1 MATSHPP
8 WPRYATPHVPE
19 PTRKEAPLPA
29 PRHTPLIA
37 LLLGVLVLLA
47 ACSEDGPQLP
57 FVPTPEPTPEQP
69 RELVVT
75 VAARGTQAPIEGAR
89 ILVDGIET
97 TSSADG
103 TATITALRGA
113 SLTVEAA
120 DHDPAEA
127 TIPADGDMVVELRS
141 NVLGGTVTTPDGSP
155 VTGVRVFVEGGE
167 TVAVTDDHG
176 TYRLAGVPETGTLL
190 MKMPGYR
197 LVERA
202 LGEEMVG
209 DAALEPFE
217 ARALYAP
224 SAVFEAPGRLDAMLE
239 LLDRTEANALVI
251 DVKETDGRLFYA
263 TDLPEAVDAG
273 AVREAPIFD
282 LEELLPQLKERGIY
296 TIARMVVMKDNTTAA
311 ARPELAVM
319 NTATGEPWRDNIGG
333 AWLDPSAPGVAE
345 YVAAIAG
352 DLAAK
357 GFDEV
362 QLDYIRFYSDGPY
375 ALADTNLPNTQS
387 FRLPAIQR
395 VLRVVSEELDT
406 TRAFLGADVFPISFI
421 VPDDQGIGQRPE
433 VIMPYVDYFCPMVYP
448 SHYGPGVFSFD
459 VPNNFPYEVVD
470 RTLEIMNRQAEGL
483 PVVIRPWI
491 QDFGYGPFPPYTADQ
506 VQAQMEAAAE
516 REAKGWMIWNAR
528 ATFTEAAL
536 GPPREGEDAGP
547 TTSISPAPSASPTA
561 SDAPSSAAP
570 SASP

>member
-1 MATSHPP
+1 MATSPRP
-8 WPRYATPHVPE
+8 WPPCAPPRAPETP
-19 PTRKEAPLPA
+19 RKEAPLP
-29 PRHTPLIA
+29 PRRHPPLIA
-37 LLLGVLVLLA
+37 LLLGLLVLLA
-47 ACSEDGPQLP
+47 GCSEDGPQLP

-69 RELVVT
+69 RA
-75 VAARGTQAPIEGAR
+75 VAISVATRGTDAPIEGAR
-89 ILVDGIET
+89 IIVDDAESATAVDGT
-97 TSSADG
+97 VTV
-103 TATITALRGA
+103 TAMRGA
-113 SLTVEAA
+113 TVTIEAPG
-120 DHDPAEA
+120 HDPAE
-127 TIPADGDMVVELRS
+127 TTVPDEGDLAVELRS
-141 NVLGGTVTTPDGSP
+141 NVLAGTVTDPTGAP
-155 VTGVRVFVEGGE
+155 VAGVRVFVEGAE
-167 TVAVTDDHG
+167 TMAVTDDDG
-176 TYRLAGVPETGTLL
+176 AYQLAGVPETGTLL
-190 MKMPGYR
+190 AKMPGYR
-197 LVERA
+197 LVELPLA
-202 LGEEMVG
+202 DAMAG
-209 DAALEPFE
+209 DIALEPFE

-224 SAVFEAPGRLDAMLE
+224 SAVFEAPGRLDAMLA
-239 LLDRTEANALVI
+239 LLDRTEANAMVI
-251 DVKETDGRLFYA
+251 DVKETDGRLFHA
-263 TDLPEAVDAG
+263 TDLPEAVEVG

-282 LEELLPQLKERGIY
+282 LEELLPMLKERGIY

-319 NTATGEPWRDNIGG
+319 NAATGEPWRDNIGG

-362 QLDYIRFYSDGPY
+362 QLDYIRFFSDGPY
-375 ALADTNLPNTQS
+375 AVADTNLPNTQS

-448 SHYGPGVFSFD
+448 SHYGPGVFGFD
-459 VPNNFPYEVVD
+459 VPNNYPYAVVD

-491 QDFGYGPFPPYTADQ
+491 QDFGYGPFPPYSADQ
-506 VQAQMEAAAE
+506 VRAQMTAAAE

-547 TTSISPAPSASPTA
+547 TTSIEPAPSASP
-561 SDAPSSAAP
+561 APSDPPSTAP